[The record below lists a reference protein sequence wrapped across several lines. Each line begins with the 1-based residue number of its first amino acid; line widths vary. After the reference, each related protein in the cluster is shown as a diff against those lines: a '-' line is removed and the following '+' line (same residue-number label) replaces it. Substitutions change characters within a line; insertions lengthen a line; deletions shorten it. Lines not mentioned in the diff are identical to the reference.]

1 LFIELQ
7 RRFILALEDV
17 MSDVHTALRTI
28 ITHLEKNEP
37 KPALEEPKKNGDD
50 APRRGRPPK
59 SAPPTTAIPIEVVRE
74 AAGKVLA
81 EKGRPVI
88 NKLITEVGECNK
100 IIEMDPTKY
109 AAFIAACDIAL
120 SVRPAPATEED
131 DETL

>member
-1 LFIELQ
+1 
-7 RRFILALEDV
+7 LALEDV

-37 KPALEEPKKNGDD
+37 KSAAPAAPNTIEEPKKNGDD